1 MEINM
6 RNIKLDINRSRG
18 KVFAYLKDVISE
30 ETVRKYVTRETKLVL
45 GDLVSKTESLM
56 IFLIVNENIST
67 PKTKTVKEE
76 VIHQPEKKQN
86 IRRKRTRKQSVKK
99 NTTTS

>member
-1 MEINM
+1 MK
-6 RNIKLDINRSRG
+6 NIKLDINRSRG
-18 KVFAYLKDVISE
+18 KIFAYLKDINSE

-56 IFLIVNENIST
+56 IFLIAGENIDT
-67 PKTKTVKEE
+67 PKTEVVKKD
-76 VIHQPEKKQN
+76 IIQQPEKKRTT
-86 IRRKRTRKQSVKK
+86 RRRRTRKQSVKK

>member
-56 IFLIVNENIST
+56 IFLIVSENIST
-67 PKTKTVKEE
+67 PKTKTVREE

-86 IRRKRTRKQSVKK
+86 IRRRTRKQSVKK